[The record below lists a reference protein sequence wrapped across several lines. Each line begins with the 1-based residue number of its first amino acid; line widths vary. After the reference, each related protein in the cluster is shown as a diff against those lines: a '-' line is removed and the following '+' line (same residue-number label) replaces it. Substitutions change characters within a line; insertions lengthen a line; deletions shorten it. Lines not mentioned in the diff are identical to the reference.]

1 MVEEY
6 YINEDTLLLVPC
18 GKNRTKIY
26 DVNGTYYIKKP
37 IFEVVDESCQYYGSS
52 YGGRYIGAKKLLE
65 MEYKLPIILDEV
77 KEVVVFPTCSPRQ
90 KNCMWI
96 NINNIENYNKFKNN
110 STIKFTNGFSYELN
124 ISVNCL
130 ENQILR
136 ATLLMMKLKKRK
148 SEPKKMAK

>member
-6 YINEDTLLLVPC
+6 YINEDTLLLIPC
-18 GKNRTKIY
+18 GKSRSKIY
-26 DVNGTYYIKKP
+26 DINGTYYIKKSV
-37 IFEVVDESCQYYGSS
+37 FEIVDESCQYYGSS
-52 YGGRYIGAKKLLE
+52 YGGRYIGAKRLLE

-96 NINNIENYNKFKNN
+96 CINNIETYEKIKNN
-110 STIKFTNGFSYELN
+110 STIKFTNGLSYELN
-124 ISVNCL
+124 ISYNSL

-148 SEPKKMAK
+148 ANPKKMAK